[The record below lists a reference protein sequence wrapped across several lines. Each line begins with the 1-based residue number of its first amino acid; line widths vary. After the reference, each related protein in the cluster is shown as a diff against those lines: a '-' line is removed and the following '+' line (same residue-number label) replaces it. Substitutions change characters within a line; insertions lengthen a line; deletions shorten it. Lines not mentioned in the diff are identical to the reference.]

1 MEMVTAVQPQ
11 EQALQM
17 QQQSLS
23 PYPQPQ
29 QRPSESSPT
38 TAAPF
43 AYTSKFRIIECSAG
57 RNWTD
62 ADILTLIESYK
73 ECKRHEIAAR
83 EATTAS
89 VHAANTRTTSADG
102 PNPVASSAV
111 LMTAALE
118 KPETAEVFFE
128 KVHSVF
134 VKSAMNPQRTAK
146 SLHEKFGFLTVTYR
160 RIKDFQTGKLF
171 GAPAGVIW
179 WDIPVK
185 EQRRYLSKSMTPISD
200 IVYEALEPLIERSD
214 FQKRV
219 YSVLRSRIQPVP
231 TTTTTFATSDAP
243 LMNTFRVSVAPALT
257 QQSPVHSQPQ
267 SPATITRTE
276 SNSFVP
282 TPMSNSASTASSAS
296 AQATSQSATIRGNTT
311 QQDMEKQRD
320 AYVQLQYRHRQ
331 SRTGTSPHMQTNPN
345 SSPDRMQRADNTN
358 MSANLNTTQ
367 QHQHHQSFQ
376 IPFQLQIGNNVRGNY
391 YQQMPNLFDPASSST
406 PSPPNPPPNPQ
417 QPLNRGAQVAS
428 TIQRQAPRN
437 TDVMSGDLDPAAAV
451 VMKRRR
457 IDQDASTAVAEDEC
471 DYDENAREED
481 DVGITRTQPST
492 TDYLPPSEPPP
503 GVSTSQRRPQELP
516 RMRSS
521 AEGILHEF
529 VTLYKSSLE
538 EQRQRDEQLLLT
550 LQAISQ
556 MTSAICKAVEQGRVH
571 SNSNES

>member
-11 EQALQM
+11 EQTLQM
-17 QQQSLS
+17 QQQSLL
-23 PYPQPQ
+23 PYRQPQ

-38 TAAPF
+38 TTAPF

-89 VHAANTRTTSADG
+89 VYAGNTRTTAADG

-111 LMTAALE
+111 LMTAVLE

-134 VKSAMNPQRTAK
+134 VKSAMNLQRTAK

-171 GAPAGVIW
+171 GAPAGVSW

-219 YSVLRSRIQPVP
+219 YSVLQSRIQPVP
-231 TTTTTFATSDAP
+231 TTATTFTTSDAP

-257 QQSPVHSQPQ
+257 QQSPVHSQPL
-267 SPATITRTE
+267 SPATITRTL
-276 SNSFVP
+276 SNSVVA
-282 TPMSNSASTASSAS
+282 TPMSNSASIASGAS
-296 AQATSQSATIRGNTT
+296 AQATSQSATISNTT
-311 QQDMEKQRD
+311 RQDMEKQQD
-320 AYVQLQYRHRQ
+320 VYSQLQYRHRQ
-331 SRTGTSPHMQTNPN
+331 SGTGTSPHTQTNSN
-345 SSPDRMQRADNTN
+345 SSSAALQRADNTHIHTP
-358 MSANLNTTQ
+358 ADLNTTQ
-367 QHQHHQSFQ
+367 QNQHHQSFQ
-376 IPFQLQIGNNVRGNY
+376 IPFQLQTGNNVRGNY
-391 YQQMPNLFDPASSST
+391 YQQMPNLFDPASAR
-406 PSPPNPPPNPQ
+406 SPPNPPPNSQ
-417 QPLNRGAQVAS
+417 QPLNRGARVAS
-428 TIQRQAPRN
+428 TIQRQATRN
-437 TDVMSGDLDPAAAV
+437 TDVVSGDLDPAAAV

-457 IDQDASTAVAEDEC
+457 IDQDASTVVAEDEC
-471 DYDENAREED
+471 DYDENPREED
-481 DVGITRTQPST
+481 DVVITGTQPST

-503 GVSTSQRRPQELP
+503 GISASQRQPQQLL
-516 RMRSS
+516 RMQSS

-529 VTLYKSSLE
+529 VTLYKRSLE

-550 LQAISQ
+550 LQGISQ

>member
-1 MEMVTAVQPQ
+1 MEMVMAAQPQ
-11 EQALQM
+11 EQTLQM
-17 QQQSLS
+17 QQHSLS
-23 PYPQPQ
+23 PYREPQ

-38 TAAPF
+38 TTAPF

-73 ECKRHEIAAR
+73 ECKCHEIAAR

-89 VHAANTRTTSADG
+89 VYAAKTRTTSADG

-118 KPETAEVFFE
+118 KPDTAEAFFE

-171 GAPAGVIW
+171 GAPAGVSW

-219 YSVLRSRIQPVP
+219 YSVLQSRIQPVP

-257 QQSPVHSQPQ
+257 QRSPVHSQPQ
-267 SPATITRTE
+267 SPATITRTQ
-276 SNSFVP
+276 SNPVA
-282 TPMSNSASTASSAS
+282 TPMSNSASIASSAS
-296 AQATSQSATIRGNTT
+296 AQATSQSATISSNTT
-311 QQDMEKQRD
+311 RQDMEKQQD
-320 AYVQLQYRHRQ
+320 VYVQLQYRHRE
-331 SRTGTSPHMQTNPN
+331 SGDGRSPHTQTNPN
-345 SSPDRMQRADNTN
+345 SS
-358 MSANLNTTQ
+358 SAANFTTQ

-376 IPFQLQIGNNVRGNY
+376 IPFQLQTGNNVRANY
-391 YQQMPNLFDPASSST
+391 YPQMSNLFDPTSA

-417 QPLNRGAQVAS
+417 QPQNRGARVAS
-428 TIQRQAPRN
+428 TIQHQATRSA
-437 TDVMSGDLDPAAAV
+437 DVISRDLDPTAAV

-457 IDQDASTAVAEDEC
+457 IDRDASTVVVEDEC
-471 DYDENAREED
+471 DYDEYAGEED
-481 DVGITRTQPST
+481 DPGIIGTQSSATAYP
-492 TDYLPPSEPPP
+492 PPSEPPP
-503 GVSTSQRRPQELP
+503 GVSTSQRQPQQLP
-516 RMRSS
+516 RMRPS

-529 VTLYKSSLE
+529 VTLYKRSLE

-550 LQAISQ
+550 LQGISQ
-556 MTSAICKAVEQGRVH
+556 MTSAICKAVEQGRFN